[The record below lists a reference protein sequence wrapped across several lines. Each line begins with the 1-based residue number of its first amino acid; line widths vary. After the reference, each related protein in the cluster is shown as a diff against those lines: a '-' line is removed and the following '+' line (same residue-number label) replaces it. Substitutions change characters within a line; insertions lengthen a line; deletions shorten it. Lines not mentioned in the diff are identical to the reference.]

1 MNVMP
6 REQISPLQRIY
17 NLADL
22 SEAGDEVTVAASAA
36 DLPRLA
42 EWAGVE
48 AVERFEGV
56 VTLHRLSAS
65 RFHYQAVLTADVMQN
80 CVVSLDPVRT
90 HLERRFSRFLHLI
103 PRSHRPGGGEQKSEV
118 LTLASGDDEAPE
130 EIESP
135 RYDLAGP
142 LLEELSL
149 GIDPYPHAPGVE
161 FKPPTGGEEGEVSP
175 FAILQRLK
183 RKSS

>member
-6 REQISPLQRIY
+6 REQISPLRRIY
-17 NLADL
+17 DLADL
-22 SEAGDEVTVAASAA
+22 SEAGDEVTISTGDA

-42 EWAGVE
+42 EWAGVD
-48 AVERFEGV
+48 AMERFEGV

-65 RFHYQAVLTADVMQN
+65 RFHYRAVLNADVVQS
-80 CVVSLDPVRT
+80 CVVSLEPVQS
-90 HLERRFSRFLHLI
+90 HLERRFSRVLYLV
-103 PRSHRPGGGEQKSEV
+103 PRVHRPGGGEQKSEI
-118 LTLASGDDEAPE
+118 LTLAAGDDEAPE

-149 GIDPYPHAPGVE
+149 GIDPYPRAPGVE
-161 FKPPTGGEEGEVSP
+161 FAPPAGGEDKASP
-175 FAILQRLK
+175 FAVLRRLK
-183 RKSS
+183 GQGS